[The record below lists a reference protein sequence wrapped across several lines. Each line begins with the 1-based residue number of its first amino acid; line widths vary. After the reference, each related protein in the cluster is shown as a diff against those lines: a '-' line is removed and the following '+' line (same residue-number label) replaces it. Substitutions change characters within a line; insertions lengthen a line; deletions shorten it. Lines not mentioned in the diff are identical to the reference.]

1 MGGQTLLPNDI
12 CHSFNTVNWTSLTYA
27 STITLSPFA
36 SEGGKGPVVQSLCAG
51 TSRSA
56 QDGGSG
62 SGVFGPQPGLKV
74 GPREMGMK

>member
-1 MGGQTLLPNDI
+1 M
-12 CHSFNTVNWTSLTYA
+12 NWTSLTLA

-51 TSRSA
+51 TSTSA
-56 QDGGSG
+56 QEDGSG

-74 GPREMGMK
+74 GLTEMSMK